1 MPTTTPWS
9 IAYPDANSNLTP
21 LESHFQTLAT
31 TTNTGLTAVKNS
43 IISTEID
50 PINDRLQ
57 LNLTTGPAGPSG
69 SPTEG
74 SMYWDYGSNIMYT
87 YSRGG
92 WVKSWHDMDWTNITV
107 SSGFAA
113 MSGNAPQYKIIGGVV
128 YLKGGFA
135 STGISA
141 INTLY
146 NIGTIPAGF
155 RPTTIV
161 VYPGM
166 TTANAPDETKITV
179 SSAGVLSISVSTTGS
194 NYYINGSYAI

>member
-31 TTNTGLTAVKNS
+31 TTNTGLTSVKNS

-57 LNLTTGPAGPSG
+57 LDLTTGPAGPNG
-69 SPTEG
+69 SPVEG
-74 SMYWDYGSNIMYT
+74 SMYWDSGSNIMYI

-92 WVKSWHDMDWTNITV
+92 WIQSWHDMDWTNITV

-135 STGISA
+135 ASGISA
-141 INTLY
+141 TNTLY

-155 RPTTIV
+155 RPATIV

-166 TTANAPDETKITV
+166 TTANTPDETKITV